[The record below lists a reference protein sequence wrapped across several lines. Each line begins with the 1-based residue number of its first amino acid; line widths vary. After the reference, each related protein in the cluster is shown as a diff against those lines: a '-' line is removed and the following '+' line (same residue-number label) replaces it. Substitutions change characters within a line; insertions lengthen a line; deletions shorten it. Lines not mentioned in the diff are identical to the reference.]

1 MNDDHGTVICRNM
14 KSNMEQF
21 NKMKQEKM
29 IHSDNFLEV
38 DYDSWMK
45 NLTEETPVILRF
57 LGIDPVPGI
66 LKDIMA
72 HFSLT
77 KPGYLSTYRGQAWDT
92 QRWRGEL
99 GREQLEYI
107 MHKCG
112 VPVVTT

>member
-1 MNDDHGTVICRNM
+1 MICRNM

-21 NKMKQEKM
+21 NKMQQEKM
-29 IHSDNFLEV
+29 ISPDNFLQV

-45 NLTEETPVILRF
+45 NLRDKTPAILRF
-57 LGIDPVPGI
+57 LGIEPTPDI
-66 LKDIMA
+66 QRDIMD
-72 HFSLT
+72 HFSVA

-107 MHKCG
+107 THKCG
-112 VPVVTT
+112 IPEVTT